1 MVDVNTILTLI
12 SVRGTSDANQVI
24 LDGKVQNQLSES
36 LKVRCFADIGANIT
50 YTNSHLLSYILLAWM
65 KGIDSKII
73 EFGNGSTGKTNKKI
87 NLSLQIGTYEEI
99 FRECSIDVPEYDIV
113 LGLDLH

>member
-1 MVDVNTILTLI
+1 
-12 SVRGTSDANQVI
+12 
-24 LDGKVQNQLSES
+24 
-36 LKVRCFADIGANIT
+36 
-50 YTNSHLLSYILLAWM
+50 M

-113 LGLDLH
+113 LGLDLHWRNQPVINLEDLSMVIQDRMKKL